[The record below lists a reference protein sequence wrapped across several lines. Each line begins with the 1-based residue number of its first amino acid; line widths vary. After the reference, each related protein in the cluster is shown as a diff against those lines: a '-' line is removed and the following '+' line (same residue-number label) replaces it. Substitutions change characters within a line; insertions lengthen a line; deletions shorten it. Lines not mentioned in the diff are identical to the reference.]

1 MKNRIMKSFIALVFT
16 LITTSACANSN
27 LYPYCN
33 VFLGT
38 TCFGVKAGD
47 EYKFNSKL
55 DFRTYEI
62 KLSNG
67 DEVNIYSGYHP
78 ADFEFD
84 RAYLSKENID
94 GYLISALKID
104 DKNHRILIE
113 PTKKRTPFV
122 DINISIFA
130 DDKQLISEF
139 IKSFKSCTRTK
150 LATSCTD
157 NILLQKV
164 VL

>member
-1 MKNRIMKSFIALVFT
+1 MKNFIGLVFA
-16 LITTSACANSN
+16 LITTSACAGSN
-27 LYPYCN
+27 LYSYCN

-38 TCFGVKAGD
+38 ACFGVKAGD
-47 EYKFNSKL
+47 EYKFTSKL
-55 DFRTYEI
+55 DFRIYEI

-78 ADFEFD
+78 TGFD
-84 RAYLSKENID
+84 YKRAYLSKENID

-104 DKNHRILIE
+104 DKNHRVLIE
-113 PTKKRTPFV
+113 PTKKRLPFV
-122 DINISIFA
+122 DINISILA
-130 DDKQLISEF
+130 DDKQLMSEF

-157 NILLQKV
+157 NRLLQRIT
-164 VL
+164 L